1 MNKSNGHNG
10 QNGHNVIRSR
20 VPLRLGL
27 AGGGTDLCA
36 YSEVYGGAV
45 LNCTIDRYAYAF
57 ITPRTDGKIAF
68 RARDLS
74 TEELHDLAPEIATS
88 GGLLLHRG
96 VYNRV
101 VREFCGG

>member
-1 MNKSNGHNG
+1 MNKSNGQH
-10 QNGHNVIRSR
+10 VIRSR

-57 ITPRTDGKIAF
+57 ISPRTDGKIAF

-74 TEELHDLAPEIATS
+74 TSFTSLHSRAARLAARSPAPAAADS
-88 GGLLLHRG
+88 
-96 VYNRV
+96 
-101 VREFCGG
+101 